1 MFNFICTVTLYLVIG
16 WVMYVGYKR
25 EEAIIR
31 EVLDVAPAIVTKDF
45 WIRVLDNVKDAWRF
59 GLREVFLVLTGILAL
74 FLLPLIMFYLGV
86 VQVVDYIVNKV
97 KDIKRKLHNFT
108 KSD

>member
-1 MFNFICTVTLYLVIG
+1 MFSFIFTVTLYLVIY

-25 EEAIIR
+25 EERLIR
-31 EVLDVAPAIVTKDF
+31 EVLDVAPKIVTKDL

-59 GLREVFLVLTGILAL
+59 GLHDVFFLLIGILAL
-74 FLLPLIMFYLGV
+74 FLLPLIIFYLGV

-97 KDIKRKLHNFT
+97 K
-108 KSD
+108 